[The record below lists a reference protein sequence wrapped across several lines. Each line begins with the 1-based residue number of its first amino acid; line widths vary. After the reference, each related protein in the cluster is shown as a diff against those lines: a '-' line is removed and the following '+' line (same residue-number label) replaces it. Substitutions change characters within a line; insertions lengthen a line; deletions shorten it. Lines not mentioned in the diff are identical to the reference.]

1 MVTVFKQNQRLR
13 VNGKEYRVAGMVAYA
28 QENWRWKEYTL
39 RGTSGGQAW
48 LYVETDQ
55 GETEYTLY
63 TKCRFQ
69 GNMND
74 ISINYNGRIY
84 NRYESGIASVTGF
97 FGPEDVDVNER
108 VRFSDFR
115 NEESETY
122 LSIEDWEGERE
133 YTFGEELDPEQIVVL
148 DQGSSNSQSF
158 YAGGSYNGA
167 RKKKKFPSVAV
178 WLLIFVAVVGGITWI
193 GTTSTPIQDYLKSD
207 SSYQY
212 VTSITNNQNNKKA
225 RVYASD
231 LSVDYVVN
239 DIIDAIP
246 NKIKSVVEATD
257 EYDFASNT
265 EGVGLLSSNEYAFV
279 YTAENGQTYIQV
291 SGKKFMDGQSD
302 AYHSSS
308 RSGYYYHTYRRKR
321 SHILY
326 ASALSS
332 ARQSSTSSRSSSG
345 GGTSSGK

>member
-1 MVTVFKQNQRLR
+1 M
-13 VNGKEYRVAGMVAYA
+13 
-28 QENWRWKEYTL
+28 
-39 RGTSGGQAW
+39 
-48 LYVETDQ
+48 
-55 GETEYTLY
+55 
-63 TKCRFQ
+63 
-69 GNMND
+69 
-74 ISINYNGRIY
+74 
-84 NRYESGIASVTGF
+84 
-97 FGPEDVDVNER
+97 
-108 VRFSDFR
+108 
-115 NEESETY
+115 
-122 LSIEDWEGERE
+122 
-133 YTFGEELDPEQIVVL
+133 
-148 DQGSSNSQSF
+148 
-158 YAGGSYNGA
+158 
-167 RKKKKFPSVAV
+167 
-178 WLLIFVAVVGGITWI
+178 
-193 GTTSTPIQDYLKSD
+193 
-207 SSYQY
+207 
-212 VTSITNNQNNKKA
+212 
-225 RVYASD
+225 
-231 LSVDYVVN
+231 DYVVN

-321 SHILY
+321 SHVLY